1 MSLRRFA
8 QANNAANTPGT
19 PISLSPRPNGAAYTP
34 VTPRPRVSYV
44 QSPSSTPSISSST
57 PFDWDAARSRRPP
70 PYASPLS
77 AKRKS
82 RMSTVPDGLRPL
94 PKKVVKKK
102 GIFEKITALP
112 SQIMFE
118 ISLFPH
124 NVPMPAPKTTGWLIG
139 SSMHLLH
146 LCLRVSQIR
155 ATADS
160 DIGWEDLYWE
170 RSQQSWF
177 DWTVPMTGVLLV
189 ASTLNAM
196 HLFTQ
201 SKTYRLHRRT
211 KADPVSS
218 PHTTFVT
225 SPARA
230 RPLSSDEP
238 SEMASFQTRILRV
251 IKVVIIFLWTCFI
264 SFWKF
269 LLGISTPTPSSSSP
283 ARGAP
288 ADQIQQLEVWT
299 PGELERILLSVYSPV
314 HALIWMSTGPTNWML
329 MTAVMGAVGVQ
340 TSLLIQSYE
349 GLVKDRAILAAEVMH
364 EYNEGFV
371 YPRMNVV
378 KKDVAV
384 MTHQSEMINI
394 WED

>member
-8 QANNAANTPGT
+8 QANNAANVPG
-19 PISLSPRPNGAAYTP
+19 SPHSPAPRVTGSTQTP
-34 VTPRPRVSYV
+34 VTPRNRVSYV
-44 QSPSSTPSISSST
+44 HSPSATPSISSST
-57 PFDWDAARSRRPP
+57 PFDWDAVRSRRPP

-82 RMSTVPDGLRPL
+82 RTSTIPDGVRPA

-102 GIFEKITALP
+102 SVVERITSLP
-112 SQIMFE
+112 SEIMFE

-124 NVPMPAPKTTGWLIG
+124 NLPMPPPRTSGWLIG
-139 SSMHLLH
+139 SAMHLLH
-146 LCLRVSQIR
+146 LVLRVSQVR

-177 DWTVPMTGVLLV
+177 DWTIPMTGVLLA
-189 ASTLNAM
+189 ASMLNAM

-225 SPARA
+225 SPARM
-230 RPLSSDEP
+230 RTPDEP
-238 SEMASFQTRILRV
+238 SPMVSFKTRILRV
-251 IKVVIIFLWTCFI
+251 VKAVLLFLWNCFI

-269 LLGISTPTPSSSSP
+269 LLGISTATPSSSSP

-299 PGELERILLSVYSPV
+299 PGELERVLFSVYSPV
-314 HALIWMSTGPTNWML
+314 HALIWMSTGPTNWIL

-340 TSLLIQSYE
+340 TSLLVQAYE
-349 GLVKDRAILAAEVMH
+349 ALLKDRAILAAEVMH

-371 YPRMNVV
+371 YPRINTV
-378 KKDVAV
+378 KKDAAV
-384 MTHQSEMINI
+384 MTHQSEMVNV